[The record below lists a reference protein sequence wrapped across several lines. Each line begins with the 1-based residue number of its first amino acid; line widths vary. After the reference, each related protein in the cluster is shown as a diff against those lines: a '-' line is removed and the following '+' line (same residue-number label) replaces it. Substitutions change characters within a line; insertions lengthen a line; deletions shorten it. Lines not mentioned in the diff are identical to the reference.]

1 MYYKIVSYF
10 IFISSL
16 IVLIF
21 VFSNILED
29 DNNVYKLYT
38 YTLEGELFV
47 LVYYMLYCVGSVLN
61 LKSRNNGSS
70 ILLFASIGFILAAL
84 GDYVFIGSYGL
95 FIYVLYIILHSIVFT
110 VINKRIIWKTILVFC
125 ILNIAL
131 IYTMVLIF
139 NVQLLI

>member
-1 MYYKIVSYF
+1 MYYKIANYF

-21 VFSNILED
+21 IFSNILED
-29 DNNVYKLYT
+29 DNNVYKLYR

-47 LVYYMLYCVGSVLN
+47 IVYYTLYCIGSVLN
-61 LKSRNNGSS
+61 LKSRNKGSN
-70 ILLFASIGFILAAL
+70 ILLFGSIGFILAAL
-84 GDYVFIGSYGL
+84 GDYVFIESYGL

-110 VINKRIIWKTILVFC
+110 VINKRIIWRTILAFC
-125 ILNIAL
+125 LLNIAL
-131 IYTMVLIF
+131 IYALFLIF